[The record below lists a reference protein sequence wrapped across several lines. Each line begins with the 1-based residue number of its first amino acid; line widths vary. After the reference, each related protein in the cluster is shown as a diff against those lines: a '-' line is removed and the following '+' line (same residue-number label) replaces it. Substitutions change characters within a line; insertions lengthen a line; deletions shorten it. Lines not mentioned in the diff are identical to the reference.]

1 MENVNS
7 NIEESTKT
15 TKNTFNL
22 SCKNGC
28 KQSIS
33 NDILTAD
40 QIKLKCALS
49 NFKFVNLLHV
59 CF

>member
-15 TKNTFNL
+15 TKNTLNL
-22 SCKNGC
+22 SCKNDC

-40 QIKLKCALS
+40 QINLKCA
-49 NFKFVNLLHV
+49 
-59 CF
+59 